1 MKIFKIIQLS
11 TALLLICSIAEAM
24 QGTIANQSQGILY
37 TNNGRT
43 WESKDK
49 GLNWIE
55 KITYP
60 MMPKSKSIEVDKIYY
75 TENGKTY
82 LSTDGGLTWTL
93 VDSKSV
99 SNLFDANPNGL
110 GELIIRSHRD
120 DKLTVDINIYNML
133 GTLELSF
140 KSISIM
146 ANSTT
151 TLNISGLSSAAYLC
165 VVNHNSQVYST
176 KFIVSR

>member
-1 MKIFKIIQLS
+1 MKISKLIQLS
-11 TALLLICSIAEAM
+11 IALFLTCSIAEAK
-24 QGTIANQSQGILY
+24 QGTITNQSQSILY

-43 WESKDK
+43 WKSIDK

-60 MMPKSKSIEVDKIYY
+60 IMPKSKSIEAEKIYY
-75 TENGKTY
+75 SENGKTY

-93 VDSKSV
+93 VDSKSI
-99 SNLFDANPNGL
+99 SNLFDANPNDF
-110 GELIIRSHRD
+110 GELIIKSHRD
-120 DKLTVDINIYNML
+120 DKLIVDINIYNML

-140 KSISIM
+140 KNISIL

-151 TLNISGLSSAAYLC
+151 NLNISGLSNAAYLC